1 MYQAPR
7 GTSDILPDQQNNW
20 NFVKDIAKKS
30 SETFGFKEIATPTFE
45 ETELFKRGVGSDS
58 DIVQKE
64 MYSFTDSS
72 EKSFTLKPE
81 GTAATCRSF
90 IENGMNNLSKPVRL
104 FYISSMYRHERPQSG
119 RLRQHHQFGAEI
131 FGDESPEIDSEL
143 IELALHYLNSLGLK
157 NLKIKINSIG
167 DVTTRSKFSEDL
179 KLFFGPYKSQM
190 NSVDKKRLE
199 TNPIRLLDSKDEKLL
214 TLKENSPKSID
225 YLDEESETHWNSVLN
240 NIQKLTKTYNEFD
253 IEIDHKLVRGL
264 DYYNRTVFE
273 IHPNE
278 EKSQSSILSGGRY
291 DGLMSLLGGP
301 DVPGVGFGS
310 GIERIILNLKNQKI
324 LLPDSYDNKGP
335 ELMIISVGDQ
345 HITDTSI
352 EIATFLRKNNISVI
366 LAPKNR
372 SIKGQMRYANSCDS
386 KNVLIIGKN
395 ELEKKS
401 ASIKNLNDSS
411 EKTVE
416 LSSKNIL
423 KILKEK

>member
-7 GTSDILPDQQNNW
+7 GTSDILPEQQGIW
-20 NFVKDIAKKS
+20 NFINNIAKNS
-30 SETFGFKEIATPTFE
+30 SEIFGFKEISTPTFE
-45 ETELFKRGVGSDS
+45 ETELFQRGVGSDS

-81 GTAATCRSF
+81 GTAATCRAF
-90 IENGMNNLSKPVRL
+90 IENGMNNLPKPIRL

-119 RLRQHHQFGAEI
+119 RLRQHHQFGAEV

-143 IELALHYLNSLGLK
+143 IELGLHYLNSLGLK

-167 DVTTRSKFSEDL
+167 DLTTRSKFSEDL

-199 TNPIRLLDSKDEKLL
+199 TNPIRLLDSKDNNLEN
-214 TLKENSPKSID
+214 LKENSPKSID
-225 YLDEESETHWNSVLN
+225 YLDEESKSHWNSVLN
-240 NIQKLTKTYNEFD
+240 NVHNLTKTYTKFD

-291 DGLMSLLGGP
+291 DGLMNLLGGP

-310 GIERIILNLKNQKI
+310 GIERIILNLENQQF
-324 LLPDSYDNKGP
+324 LLPDNYINKGP
-335 ELMIISVGDQ
+335 KLTMISLGNQDL
-345 HITDTSI
+345 TNTCI
-352 EIATFLRKNNISVI
+352 EIATFLRNNNISVI

-372 SIKGQMRYANSCDS
+372 SIKGQMRYANSCNS
-386 KNVLIIGKN
+386 ENVLIIGEK
-395 ELEKKS
+395 ELEKSS
-401 ASIKNLNDSS
+401 ALIKNLKDSS
-411 EKTVE
+411 EKPVD
-416 LSSKNIL
+416 LSPKNIL
-423 KILKEK
+423 KILKKI

>member
-1 MYQAPR
+1 M
-7 GTSDILPDQQNNW
+7 
-20 NFVKDIAKKS
+20 
-30 SETFGFKEIATPTFE
+30 
-45 ETELFKRGVGSDS
+45 
-58 DIVQKE
+58 
-64 MYSFTDSS
+64 
-72 EKSFTLKPE
+72 
-81 GTAATCRSF
+81 
-90 IENGMNNLSKPVRL
+90 
-104 FYISSMYRHERPQSG
+104 
-119 RLRQHHQFGAEI
+119 
-131 FGDESPEIDSEL
+131 
-143 IELALHYLNSLGLK
+143 
-157 NLKIKINSIG
+157 
-167 DVTTRSKFSEDL
+167 
-179 KLFFGPYKSQM
+179 
-190 NSVDKKRLE
+190 
-199 TNPIRLLDSKDEKLL
+199 
-214 TLKENSPKSID
+214 
-225 YLDEESETHWNSVLN
+225 
-240 NIQKLTKTYNEFD
+240 
-253 IEIDHKLVRGL
+253 RGL

-291 DGLMSLLGGP
+291 DGLMSLLEGP

-335 ELMIISVGDQ
+335 ELMIISVGGQ